1 MNENLIMADE
11 ISEFKKTMLSS
22 HGVYEINFDKDFN
35 ITSSKQFKNHP
46 EFVRISKVKFA
57 WSVWLENSRI
67 KKAQYNKLLDVC
79 HGVGGGV

>member
-1 MNENLIMADE
+1 MKENLIMTDE
-11 ISEFKKTMLSS
+11 ISEFKKMMFSNYA
-22 HGVYEINFDKDFN
+22 VYEINFDKDFN

-79 HGVGGGV
+79 QGVGGAA